1 MLLTKFP
8 VFVIA
13 GEFLIIFRALVLVWI
28 SPLHLVAPHTVSCD
42 LHMLVQAVFCFG
54 RKQNS
59 PPHPWTRSRRYKRCC
74 LRVFTCQRVKS
85 SLHVLITHFLAICE
99 ALSRATLVRPRP
111 GWVSSWLYGDLLLVA
126 HLFTLKPPLNRT
138 CRLQAISRQAFHK
151 LHFLKR
157 FTRQFSPHQPLYTH
171 IKGVYILKS
180 LSVTIV

>member
-8 VFVIA
+8 VFCDSWW
-13 GEFLIIFRALVLVWI
+13 VLDNF
-28 SPLHLVAPHTVSCD
+28 SSSCTGLSLSAAPGCPTHTVSCD
-42 LHMLVQAVFCFG
+42 SHMLVQAVFCFG
-54 RKQNS
+54 QKNS
-59 PPHPWTRSRRYKRCC
+59 PPHPGTRSRRYKRCC

-85 SLHVLITHFLAICE
+85 SLHVLITHFVAICE

-138 CRLQAISRQAFHK
+138 CRLQTISRKAFHK

-157 FTRQFSPHQPLYTH
+157 FTRQIFAASTH
-171 IKGVYILKS
+171 VHYSTCTVGSHTPI
-180 LSVTIV
+180 